1 MSCLLVFFLPF
12 KKIVIWHG
20 GKKAHVD
27 RMYWWGVELN
37 SFFSSRRKNWGSP
50 KDKRRYKMKVGK
62 LLISSKNK
70 SHTHMKARVFMYQLE
85 VDDVV
90 F

>member
-1 MSCLLVFFLPF
+1 MA
-12 KKIVIWHG
+12 WR
-20 GKKAHVD
+20 KKAHVD

-37 SFFSSRRKNWGSP
+37 SFFSSQRNNWGSP

-70 SHTHMKARVFMYQLE
+70 SHTHTHE
-85 VDDVV
+85 G
-90 F
+90 